1 MARSHK
7 GLLWAGI
14 SCVLLAVGAYFLAR
28 EQQRIRSKFGDAPQA
43 ITVAQLAE
51 NGYGNNVWVDLT
63 EVELLP
69 KHVIQS
75 RKGSISAV
83 WVPVLPKGEAE
94 NAQDIKVILRSS
106 HSRSEA
112 EIDQK
117 FQPRASY
124 RGAVINPLLLQPYD
138 PYRPLLQQSYPHL
151 KLAPTIWEV
160 DIDYD
165 KPSGKWASGFHL
177 AAAALAILGAVC
189 GAAWCLLLISRPA
202 ASSDSRSRRDLQ
214 TALRE

>member
-7 GLLWAGI
+7 GLLWTGI
-14 SCVLLAVGAYFLAR
+14 CCLLLAAGAYFLAR
-28 EQQRIRSKFGDAPQA
+28 EQERIRSKFGDAPQV

-69 KHVIQS
+69 NHVVQT
-75 RKGSISAV
+75 RKGNISAV
-83 WVPVLPKGEAE
+83 WVPALPLGQAE
-94 NAQDIKVILRSS
+94 NAQEIKVILRSS
-106 HSRSEA
+106 RCQSEG

-117 FQPRASY
+117 FLHRASY

-138 PYRPLLQQSYPHL
+138 PYRPLLQEAYPNL

-160 DIDYD
+160 DIDYN
-165 KPSGKWASGFHL
+165 KPSEKWASGFHV
-177 AAAALAILGAVC
+177 AAMALAIIGAIC
-189 GAAWCLLLISRPA
+189 SAAWCLLSGRPA
-202 ASSDSRSRRDLQ
+202 VSSDPRVRRELQ
-214 TALRE
+214 STLRG